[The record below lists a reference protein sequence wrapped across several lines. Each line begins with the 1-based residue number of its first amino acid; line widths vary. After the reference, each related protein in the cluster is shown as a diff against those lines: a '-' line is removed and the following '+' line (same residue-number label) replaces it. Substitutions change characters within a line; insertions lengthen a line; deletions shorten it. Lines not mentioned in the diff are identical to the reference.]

1 MKLSSKNKNQ
11 KKFKGM
17 KQKWEN
23 LRDYYTEF
31 GYHYFFNLD
40 SCLCVQGGYETE
52 PKKKKRMAKW
62 KKEMEKEKEKEKGKR
77 RSSPTTPSVNLCLGL
92 AIYSHELVRQM
103 VRTTIAL
110 EGGQNRTRI

>member
-52 PKKKKRMAKW
+52 PKKKENGK
-62 KKEMEKEKEKEKGKR
+62 MEKGNGKR
-77 RSSPTTPSVNLCLGL
+77 KRKRKRKAPLISHHSVGP
-92 AIYSHELVRQM
+92 LVPW
-103 VRTTIAL
+103 I
-110 EGGQNRTRI
+110 GHIFS